1 MKRRRS
7 LFLHLSH
14 IRLLAK
20 KFALVFLFLTAFV
33 LMLVNKTD
41 TVIID
46 KTSSVA
52 TDVVSSM
59 IDVLVIPAK
68 MLAKGYDY
76 FRDLKQTYKDNQR
89 LKEENQR
96 LNVIYDRY
104 RALEIENK
112 LLSELLNYVI
122 PPEMEL
128 VTGRVIAEEG
138 DAFSHSMI
146 AYTGDEKVKK
156 GQVAMAE
163 KGVVGRV
170 DRVGINYARVILI
183 TDINSKI
190 PVMVEKSR
198 VRGILSG
205 DNTNLPKLI
214 FIPLDAGI
222 SVGDRIVTSGVAGVF
237 PTGLPVGRVVSVRKG
252 EVTVKP
258 FSNLEQLEYIK
269 LINYGLGGILDADNA
284 AEGKH

>member
-52 TDVVSSM
+52 TDVVSPM

-76 FRDLKQTYKDNQR
+76 FRDLKQIHKDNQR

-112 LLSELLNYVI
+112 LLSELLNYVT

-252 EVTVKP
+252 EITVKP

-269 LINYGLGGILDADNA
+269 LVNYGLGGILDADNA